1 MVVIHRDS
9 ATLAPVPKCA
19 SHAIFRTPPETS
31 SDAGYF
37 GVNPVAQSRT
47 QGTAAPARRPG
58 AHTPVRRPESTR
70 HDVARSSRRRGSV
83 LVGAGIFLSRASGL
97 VRERVV
103 GHFFGTGHAADA
115 FSAAYRIPN
124 VLQSLL
130 GEGVLSASIVPM
142 YSRLLA
148 DGREQDAG
156 RVAGA
161 LAGLLAAVVGATVVL
176 VVVFARSVV
185 TVLAPGLAPETFDL
199 TVDLLQIIAPGVGFL
214 VLSAWCLG
222 VLNSHRRFFLSY
234 VAPVLMNVVQIA
246 VLIGATTVVVG
257 GGMGGG
263 LSGLEQS
270 SLVVWLAWGV
280 VIGGFV
286 QFAVQLPTVFRLT
299 PHLRLSLS
307 TRDAGVREAVR
318 SFVPLV
324 AGKGVVHLSGY
335 VQLVLASFLAVGAL
349 AGLRYAQML
358 YVLPVSLFAMSVA
371 AAELPV
377 LSTIGAER
385 LGELRTRVESGLGLI
400 TFLVAPTVVAYV
412 VIGDLVVAALLQTG
426 EFGRTDTVQ
435 VWMILAVHAIG
446 LPATTGSR
454 LLQSALY
461 GLGKPRSA
469 ARIAI
474 VRVAVALALGALLMF
489 SFDRVVVGPEGLS
502 VVGDVPAFRP
512 LAADVRDSGAVDEQK
527 HLGAVGL
534 ALAAGA
540 AALLEYLLLRRALRR
555 QGLRI
560 AMTTGRTLRTAVAAG
575 ISGIAAIAVRFAVGD
590 LTPVVAGAAAVVV
603 TAVVYLAAS
612 WRLGVPESRQVVGL
626 VRRRA
631 TGDAG
636 HS

>member
-1 MVVIHRDS
+1 
-9 ATLAPVPKCA
+9 
-19 SHAIFRTPPETS
+19 
-31 SDAGYF
+31 
-37 GVNPVAQSRT
+37 
-47 QGTAAPARRPG
+47 
-58 AHTPVRRPESTR
+58 
-70 HDVARSSRRRGSV
+70 
-83 LVGAGIFLSRASGL
+83 

-148 DGREQDAG
+148 DGREEDAG

-185 TVLAPGLAPETFDL
+185 AVLAPGLAPETFDL
-199 TVDLLQIIAPGVGFL
+199 TVVLLQIIAPGVGFL

-222 VLNSHRRFFLSY
+222 ILNSHRRFFLSY
-234 VAPVLMNVVQIA
+234 VVPVLMNVVQIA

-257 GGMGGG
+257 GGVGGG

-280 VIGGFV
+280 VIGGFL

-385 LGELRTRVESGLGLI
+385 LGELRARVESGLGLI
-400 TFLVAPTVVAYV
+400 AFLVAPTVVAYV

-426 EFGRTDTVQ
+426 EFGRADTVQ
-435 VWMILAVHAIG
+435 VWMILAVHAVG

-461 GLGKPRSA
+461 GLGKPRNA

-502 VVGDVPAFRP
+502 VVGDVPAFMP
-512 LAADVRDSGAVDEQK
+512 LPADVRNSVPVEEQK

-540 AALLEYLLLRRALRR
+540 ASLLEYRLLRRALLR
-555 QGLRI
+555 QGVRI
-560 AMTTGRTLRTAVAAG
+560 AMTTGHILRTAVAAG
-575 ISGIAAIAVRFAVGD
+575 ISGIAAGAVRFVVGD

-603 TAVVYLAAS
+603 TAMVYLAAS
-612 WRLGVPESRQVVGL
+612 WRLGVPESRQFVGLL

-631 TGDAG
+631 TGGAG

>member
-1 MVVIHRDS
+1 M
-9 ATLAPVPKCA
+9 
-19 SHAIFRTPPETS
+19 
-31 SDAGYF
+31 
-37 GVNPVAQSRT
+37 
-47 QGTAAPARRPG
+47 
-58 AHTPVRRPESTR
+58 
-70 HDVARSSRRRGSV
+70 
-83 LVGAGIFLSRASGL
+83 
-97 VRERVV
+97 RERVV

-148 DGREQDAG
+148 DGREEDAG

-185 TVLAPGLAPETFDL
+185 AVLAPGLAPETFDL
-199 TVDLLQIIAPGVGFL
+199 TVVLLQIIAPGVGFL

-222 VLNSHRRFFLSY
+222 ILNSHRRFFLSY

-257 GGMGGG
+257 GGVGGG

-280 VIGGFV
+280 VIGGFL

-385 LGELRTRVESGLGLI
+385 LGELRARVESGLGLI
-400 TFLVAPTVVAYV
+400 AFLVAPTVVAYV

-426 EFGRTDTVQ
+426 EFGRADTVQ
-435 VWMILAVHAIG
+435 VWMILAVHAVG

-461 GLGKPRSA
+461 GLGKPRNA

-502 VVGDVPAFRP
+502 VVGDVPAFMP
-512 LAADVRDSGAVDEQK
+512 LPADVRNSVPVEEQK

-540 AALLEYLLLRRALRR
+540 ASLLEYRLLRRALLR
-555 QGLRI
+555 QGVRI
-560 AMTTGRTLRTAVAAG
+560 AMTTGHILRTAVAAG
-575 ISGIAAIAVRFAVGD
+575 ISGIAAGAVRFVVGD

-603 TAVVYLAAS
+603 TAMVYLAAS
-612 WRLGVPESRQVVGL
+612 WRLGVPESRQFVGLL

-631 TGDAG
+631 TGGAG

>member
-1 MVVIHRDS
+1 S
-9 ATLAPVPKCA
+9 
-19 SHAIFRTPPETS
+19 
-31 SDAGYF
+31 G
-37 GVNPVAQSRT
+37 
-47 QGTAAPARRPG
+47 
-58 AHTPVRRPESTR
+58 R
-70 HDVARSSRRRGSV
+70 HDIARSSRGRGSV
-83 LVGAGIFLSRASGL
+83 LIGAGIFLSRASGL

-148 DGREQDAG
+148 DGREEDAG

-185 TVLAPGLAPETFDL
+185 AVLAPGLAPETFDL
-199 TVDLLQIIAPGVGFL
+199 TVVLLQIIAPGVGFL

-222 VLNSHRRFFLSY
+222 ILNSHRRFFLSY

-257 GGMGGG
+257 GGVGGG

-280 VIGGFV
+280 VIGGFL

-299 PHLRLSLS
+299 PHLRLSLR

-385 LGELRTRVESGLGLI
+385 LGELRDRVKSGLGLI
-400 TFLVAPTVVAYV
+400 AFLVAPTVVAYV

-426 EFGRTDTVQ
+426 EFGRADTVQ
-435 VWMILAVHAIG
+435 VWMILAVHAVG

-461 GLGKPRSA
+461 GLGKPRNA

-502 VVGDVPAFRP
+502 VVGDVPAFMP
-512 LAADVRDSGAVDEQK
+512 LPADVRNSVPVEEQK

-540 AALLEYLLLRRALRR
+540 ASLLEYRLLRRALLR
-555 QGLRI
+555 QGVRI
-560 AMTTGRTLRTAVAAG
+560 AMTTGHILRTAVAAG
-575 ISGIAAIAVRFAVGD
+575 ISGIAAGAVRFVVGD

-603 TAVVYLAAS
+603 TAMVYLAAS
-612 WRLGVPESRQVVGL
+612 WRLGVPESRQFVGLL

-631 TGDAG
+631 TGGAG

>member
-1 MVVIHRDS
+1 M
-9 ATLAPVPKCA
+9 
-19 SHAIFRTPPETS
+19 
-31 SDAGYF
+31 
-37 GVNPVAQSRT
+37 
-47 QGTAAPARRPG
+47 
-58 AHTPVRRPESTR
+58 
-70 HDVARSSRRRGSV
+70 
-83 LVGAGIFLSRASGL
+83 
-97 VRERVV
+97 RERVV

-148 DGREQDAG
+148 DGREEDAG

-185 TVLAPGLAPETFDL
+185 AVLAPGLAPETFDL
-199 TVDLLQIIAPGVGFL
+199 TVVLLQIIAPGVGFL

-222 VLNSHRRFFLSY
+222 ILNSHRRFFLSY
-234 VAPVLMNVVQIA
+234 VVPVLMNVVQIA

-257 GGMGGG
+257 GGVGGG

-280 VIGGFV
+280 VIGGFL

-385 LGELRTRVESGLGLI
+385 LGELRARVESGLGLI
-400 TFLVAPTVVAYV
+400 AFLVAPTVVAYV

-426 EFGRTDTVQ
+426 EFGQADTVQ
-435 VWMILAVHAIG
+435 VWMILAVHAVG

-461 GLGKPRSA
+461 GLGKPRNA

-502 VVGDVPAFRP
+502 VVGDVPAFMP
-512 LAADVRDSGAVDEQK
+512 LPADVRNSVPVEEQK

-540 AALLEYLLLRRALRR
+540 ASLLEYRLLRRALLR
-555 QGLRI
+555 QGVRI
-560 AMTTGRTLRTAVAAG
+560 AMTTGQILRTAVAAG
-575 ISGIAAIAVRFAVGD
+575 ISGIAAGAVRFVVGD

-603 TAVVYLAAS
+603 TAMVYLAAS
-612 WRLGVPESRQVVGL
+612 WRLGVPESRQFVGLL

-631 TGDAG
+631 TGGAG

>member
-1 MVVIHRDS
+1 M
-9 ATLAPVPKCA
+9 
-19 SHAIFRTPPETS
+19 
-31 SDAGYF
+31 
-37 GVNPVAQSRT
+37 
-47 QGTAAPARRPG
+47 
-58 AHTPVRRPESTR
+58 
-70 HDVARSSRRRGSV
+70 
-83 LVGAGIFLSRASGL
+83 
-97 VRERVV
+97 RERVV

-148 DGREQDAG
+148 DGREEDAG

-185 TVLAPGLAPETFDL
+185 AVLAPGLAPETFDL
-199 TVDLLQIIAPGVGFL
+199 TVVLLQIIAPGVGFL

-222 VLNSHRRFFLSY
+222 ILNSHRRFFLSY
-234 VAPVLMNVVQIA
+234 VVPVLMNVVQIA

-257 GGMGGG
+257 GGVAGG
-263 LSGLEQS
+263 LSGSEQS

-280 VIGGFV
+280 VIGGFL

-385 LGELRTRVESGLGLI
+385 LGELRARVESGLGLI
-400 TFLVAPTVVAYV
+400 AFLVAPTVVAYV

-426 EFGRTDTVQ
+426 EFGQADTVQ
-435 VWMILAVHAIG
+435 VWMILAVHAVG

-461 GLGKPRSA
+461 GLGKPRNA

-502 VVGDVPAFRP
+502 VVGDVPAFMP
-512 LAADVRDSGAVDEQK
+512 LPADVRNSVPVEEQK

-540 AALLEYLLLRRALRR
+540 ASLLEYRLLRRALLR
-555 QGLRI
+555 QGVRI
-560 AMTTGRTLRTAVAAG
+560 AMTTGQILRTAVAAG
-575 ISGIAAIAVRFAVGD
+575 ISGIAAGAVRFVVGD

-603 TAVVYLAAS
+603 TAMVYLAAS
-612 WRLGVPESRQVVGL
+612 WRLGVPESRQFVGLL

-631 TGDAG
+631 TGGAG

>member
-1 MVVIHRDS
+1 
-9 ATLAPVPKCA
+9 
-19 SHAIFRTPPETS
+19 
-31 SDAGYF
+31 
-37 GVNPVAQSRT
+37 
-47 QGTAAPARRPG
+47 
-58 AHTPVRRPESTR
+58 
-70 HDVARSSRRRGSV
+70 
-83 LVGAGIFLSRASGL
+83 

-148 DGREQDAG
+148 DGREEDAG

-185 TVLAPGLAPETFDL
+185 AVLAPGLAPETFDL
-199 TVDLLQIIAPGVGFL
+199 TVVLLQIIAPGVGFL

-222 VLNSHRRFFLSY
+222 ILNSHRRFFLSY
-234 VAPVLMNVVQIA
+234 VVPVLMNVVQIA

-257 GGMGGG
+257 GGVGGG
-263 LSGLEQS
+263 LSGSEQS

-280 VIGGFV
+280 VIGGFL

-385 LGELRTRVESGLGLI
+385 LGELRARVESGLGLI
-400 TFLVAPTVVAYV
+400 AFLVAPTVVAYV

-426 EFGRTDTVQ
+426 EFGQADTVQ
-435 VWMILAVHAIG
+435 VWMILAVHAVG

-461 GLGKPRSA
+461 GLGKPRNA

-502 VVGDVPAFRP
+502 VVGDVPAFMP
-512 LAADVRDSGAVDEQK
+512 LPADVRNSVPVEEQK

-540 AALLEYLLLRRALRR
+540 ASLLEYRLLRRALLR
-555 QGLRI
+555 QGVRI
-560 AMTTGRTLRTAVAAG
+560 AMTTGHILRTAVAAG
-575 ISGIAAIAVRFAVGD
+575 ISGIAAGAVRFVVGD

-603 TAVVYLAAS
+603 TAMVYLAAS
-612 WRLGVPESRQVVGL
+612 WRLGVPESRQFVGLL

-631 TGDAG
+631 TGGAG

>member
-1 MVVIHRDS
+1 M
-9 ATLAPVPKCA
+9 
-19 SHAIFRTPPETS
+19 
-31 SDAGYF
+31 
-37 GVNPVAQSRT
+37 
-47 QGTAAPARRPG
+47 
-58 AHTPVRRPESTR
+58 
-70 HDVARSSRRRGSV
+70 
-83 LVGAGIFLSRASGL
+83 
-97 VRERVV
+97 RERVV

-148 DGREQDAG
+148 DGREEDAG

-185 TVLAPGLAPETFDL
+185 AVLAPGLAPETFDL
-199 TVDLLQIIAPGVGFL
+199 TVVLLQIIAPGVGFL

-222 VLNSHRRFFLSY
+222 ILNSHRRFFLSY
-234 VAPVLMNVVQIA
+234 VVPVLMNVVQIA

-257 GGMGGG
+257 GGVGGG
-263 LSGLEQS
+263 LSGSEQS

-280 VIGGFV
+280 VIGGFL

-385 LGELRTRVESGLGLI
+385 LGELRDRVESGLRLI
-400 TFLVAPTVVAYV
+400 AFLVAPTVVAYV

-426 EFGRTDTVQ
+426 EFGRADTVQ
-435 VWMILAVHAIG
+435 VWMILAVHAVG

-461 GLGKPRSA
+461 GLGKPRNA

-502 VVGDVPAFRP
+502 VVGDVPAFMP
-512 LAADVRDSGAVDEQK
+512 LPADVRNSVPVEEQK

-540 AALLEYLLLRRALRR
+540 ASLLEYRLLRRALLR
-555 QGLRI
+555 QGVRI
-560 AMTTGRTLRTAVAAG
+560 AMTTGQILRTAVAAG
-575 ISGIAAIAVRFAVGD
+575 ISGIAAGAVRFVVGD

-603 TAVVYLAAS
+603 TAMVYLAAS
-612 WRLGVPESRQVVGL
+612 WRLGVPESRQFVGLL

-631 TGDAG
+631 TGGAG

>member
-1 MVVIHRDS
+1 MPRG
-9 ATLAPVPKCA
+9 A
-19 SHAIFRTPPETS
+19 SHAIFRTLPETS
-31 SDAGYF
+31 SDASYF
-37 GVNPVAQSRT
+37 GVNPVAQSQA
-47 QGTAAPARRPG
+47 QGTTAAPARKAGARTAVGRPDSG
-58 AHTPVRRPESTR
+58 R
-70 HDVARSSRRRGSV
+70 HDIARSSRGRGSV
-83 LVGAGIFLSRASGL
+83 LIGAGIFLSRASGL
-97 VRERVV
+97 ARERVV

-148 DGREQDAG
+148 DGREEDAG

-185 TVLAPGLAPETFDL
+185 AVLAPGLAPETFDL
-199 TVDLLQIIAPGVGFL
+199 TVVLLQIIAPGVGFL

-222 VLNSHRRFFLSY
+222 ILNSHRRFFLSY
-234 VAPVLMNVVQIA
+234 VVPVLMNVVQIA
-246 VLIGATTVVVG
+246 VLIGAMTVVVG
-257 GGMGGG
+257 GGVGGG

-280 VIGGFV
+280 VIGGFL

-385 LGELRTRVESGLGLI
+385 LGELRARVESGLGLI
-400 TFLVAPTVVAYV
+400 AFLVAPTVVAYV

-426 EFGRTDTVQ
+426 EFGRADTVQ
-435 VWMILAVHAIG
+435 VWMILAVHAVG

-502 VVGDVPAFRP
+502 VVGDVPAFMP
-512 LAADVRDSGAVDEQK
+512 LAADVRDSVPVEEQK

-540 AALLEYLLLRRALRR
+540 ASLLEYRLLRRALFR
-555 QGLRI
+555 QGVRI
-560 AMTTGRTLRTAVAAG
+560 AMTTGQILRTAVAAG
-575 ISGIAAIAVRFAVGD
+575 ISGIAAGAVRFVVGD

-603 TAVVYLAAS
+603 TAMVYLAAS

-626 VRRRA
+626 LVRRRA
-631 TGDAG
+631 TGGAG

>member
-1 MVVIHRDS
+1 M
-9 ATLAPVPKCA
+9 
-19 SHAIFRTPPETS
+19 
-31 SDAGYF
+31 
-37 GVNPVAQSRT
+37 
-47 QGTAAPARRPG
+47 
-58 AHTPVRRPESTR
+58 
-70 HDVARSSRRRGSV
+70 
-83 LVGAGIFLSRASGL
+83 
-97 VRERVV
+97 RERVV

-148 DGREQDAG
+148 DGREEDAG

-185 TVLAPGLAPETFDL
+185 AVLAPGLAPETFDL
-199 TVDLLQIIAPGVGFL
+199 TVVLLQIIAPGVGFL

-222 VLNSHRRFFLSY
+222 ILNSHRRFFLSY
-234 VAPVLMNVVQIA
+234 VVPVLMNVVQIA

-257 GGMGGG
+257 GGVGGG
-263 LSGLEQS
+263 LSGSEQS

-280 VIGGFV
+280 VIGGFL

-385 LGELRTRVESGLGLI
+385 LGELRARVESGLGLI
-400 TFLVAPTVVAYV
+400 AFLVAPTVVAYV

-426 EFGRTDTVQ
+426 EFGRADTVQ
-435 VWMILAVHAIG
+435 VWMILAVHAVG

-461 GLGKPRSA
+461 GLGKPRNA

-502 VVGDVPAFRP
+502 VVGDVPAFMP
-512 LAADVRDSGAVDEQK
+512 LPADVRNSVPVEGQK

-540 AALLEYLLLRRALRR
+540 ASLLEYRLLRRALLR
-555 QGLRI
+555 QGVRI
-560 AMTTGRTLRTAVAAG
+560 AMTTGQILRTAVAAG
-575 ISGIAAIAVRFAVGD
+575 ISGIAAGAVRFVVGD

-603 TAVVYLAAS
+603 TAMVYLAAS
-612 WRLGVPESRQVVGL
+612 WRLGVPESRQFVGLL

-631 TGDAG
+631 TGGAG

>member
-1 MVVIHRDS
+1 MPGDLIN
-9 ATLAPVPKCA
+9 
-19 SHAIFRTPPETS
+19 
-31 SDAGYF
+31 AGDF
-37 GVNPVAQSRT
+37 GVNAVVRSQKKGT
-47 QGTAAPARRPG
+47 TAAPARTEEACTASGRAQSADHG
-58 AHTPVRRPESTR
+58 MG
-70 HDVARSSRRRGSV
+70 RSWKRRGSV
-83 LVGAGIFLSRASGL
+83 LVGAGIFLSRAAGL

-103 GHFFGTGHAADA
+103 GHFFGIGHAADA

-148 DGREQDAG
+148 DGREEDAG

-161 LAGLLAAVVGATVVL
+161 LVGLLAAVVAATVAL
-176 VVVFARSVV
+176 VVVFARPVV
-185 TVLAPGLAPETFDL
+185 AVLAPGLAPETFDL
-199 TVDLLQIIAPGVGFL
+199 TVVLLQIIAPGVGFL

-222 VLNSHRRFFLSY
+222 ILNSHRRFFLSY

-257 GGMGGG
+257 GGVGGG
-263 LSGLEQS
+263 LSGEEQS
-270 SLVVWLAWGV
+270 SLVIWLAWGV
-280 VIGGFV
+280 VIGGFL

-299 PHLRLSLS
+299 PHLRLSLN
-307 TRDAGVREAVR
+307 TRDAEVREAVG
-318 SFVPLV
+318 SFLPLV

-385 LGELRTRVESGLGLI
+385 LGELRARVESGLELI
-400 TFLVAPTVVAYV
+400 AFLVAPTVVAYV
-412 VIGDLVVAALLQTG
+412 VIGDLVVGALLQTG
-426 EFGRTDTVQ
+426 EFGRADTVL

-454 LLQSALY
+454 LLQSGLY
-461 GLGKPRSA
+461 GLGKPRNA

-474 VRVAVALALGALLMF
+474 VRVAVAMTLGALLMF
-489 SFDRVVVGPEGLS
+489 SLDRVVIGPEGIS
-502 VVGDVPAFRP
+502 VVGDVPAFTP
-512 LAADVRDSGAVDEQK
+512 LAPDIRDSVAGDEQR

-534 ALAAGA
+534 ALAAGVA
-540 AALLEYLLLRRALRR
+540 SLLEYRLLRRALHR
-555 QGLRI
+555 QGVHV
-560 AMTTGRTLRTAVAAG
+560 AMATGRILRTATAAG
-575 ISGIAAIAVRFAVGD
+575 ISGIAAGAVRLVVGD
-590 LTPVVAGAAAVVV
+590 LKPIMAGATAVVV
-603 TAVVYLAAS
+603 TAVVYLVAS
-612 WRLGVPESRQVVGL
+612 WRLGVPESRQILRV

-631 TGDAG
+631 SRGAG
-636 HS
+636 HP

>member
-1 MVVIHRDS
+1 
-9 ATLAPVPKCA
+9 
-19 SHAIFRTPPETS
+19 
-31 SDAGYF
+31 
-37 GVNPVAQSRT
+37 
-47 QGTAAPARRPG
+47 
-58 AHTPVRRPESTR
+58 
-70 HDVARSSRRRGSV
+70 
-83 LVGAGIFLSRASGL
+83 
-97 VRERVV
+97 V
-103 GHFFGTGHAADA
+103 GHFFGTGHVADA

-148 DGREQDAG
+148 DGRKEEAG

-161 LAGLLAAVVGATVVL
+161 LAGLLAGVVGATVVL

-185 TVLAPGLAPETFDL
+185 SVLAPGLAHETFDL
-199 TVDLLQIIAPGVGFL
+199 TVVLLQIITPGVGFL

-222 VLNSHRRFFLSY
+222 ILNSHRKFFLSY
-234 VAPVLMNVVQIA
+234 VAPVLMNVVQVA

-257 GGMGGG
+257 GGMEGG

-270 SLVVWLAWGV
+270 SLVVWLAWGT
-280 VIGGFV
+280 VIGGFL
-286 QFAVQLPTVFRLT
+286 QFAVQLPAVLRIT
-299 PHLRLSLS
+299 PNLRLSVS
-307 TRDAGVREAVR
+307 TRDARVREAVK

-377 LSTIGAER
+377 LSTIGTER
-385 LGELRTRVESGLGLI
+385 LGELRARVESRLALI
-400 TFLVAPTVVAYV
+400 VFLVAPTVVAYV
-412 VIGDLVVAALLQTG
+412 VIGDLVVAALLQSG
-426 EFGRTDTVQ
+426 EFDRADTVQ
-435 VWMILAVHAIG
+435 VWMILAVHTVG

-461 GLGKPRSA
+461 GLGEPRSA

-474 VRVAVALALGALLMF
+474 VRVAVTLGLGAILMF
-489 SFDRVVVGPEGLS
+489 SFDRVVVGPEGLAL
-502 VVGDVPAFRP
+502 VGDVPAFTP
-512 LAADVRDSGAVDEQK
+512 LAAEFREPVAVEQQK

-540 AALLEYLLLRRALRR
+540 ASLLEYRLLRRALHRHGARITMATRR
-555 QGLRI
+555 ILP
-560 AMTTGRTLRTAVAAG
+560 TAVAAAV
-575 ISGIAAIAVRFAVGD
+575 SGVAAGALRFVVVD
-590 LTPVVAGAAAVVV
+590 LTPVVAGVAAVGG

-612 WRLGVPESRQVVGL
+612 WRLGVPESRQVVRLL
-626 VRRRA
+626 VRRRT

-636 HS
+636 RS

>member
-1 MVVIHRDS
+1 MNV
-9 ATLAPVPKCA
+9 
-19 SHAIFRTPPETS
+19 
-31 SDAGYF
+31 
-37 GVNPVAQSRT
+37 VAQGET
-47 QGTAAPARRPG
+47 QGTTAASGGEVGARVG
-58 AHTPVRRPESTR
+58 VRRRDSRSQPNEP
-70 HDVARSSRRRGSV
+70 SSRGRGSV
-83 LVGAGIFLSRASGL
+83 LVGAGVFLSRATGL

-148 DGREQDAG
+148 DGREEDAG

-161 LAGLLAAVVGATVVL
+161 LAGLLAAVLGAVVVL

-185 TVLAPGLAPETFDL
+185 AVLAPGLPPETFDL
-199 TVDLLQIIAPGVGFL
+199 TVVLLQVIAPGVGFL

-222 VLNSHRRFFLSY
+222 ILNSHRRFFLSY
-234 VAPVLMNVVQIA
+234 VAPVLMNVVQVA
-246 VLIGATTVVVG
+246 VLVGAATVALG
-257 GGMGGG
+257 GGMGDG

-270 SLVVWLAWGV
+270 SLVVWLAWGT
-280 VIGGFV
+280 VIGGFL
-286 QFAVQLPTVFRLT
+286 QFAVQLPTVLRLT

-307 TRDAGVREAVR
+307 TRNAGVREAVR

-335 VQLVLASFLAVGAL
+335 VHLVLASFLAVGAL

-377 LSTIGAER
+377 LSTIGTER
-385 LGELRTRVESGLGLI
+385 LGELRGRVESGLGLI
-400 TFLVAPTVVAYV
+400 AFLVIPTAVAYV
-412 VIGDLVVAALLQTG
+412 VIGDLVVAALLQSG
-426 EFGRTDTVQ
+426 EFDRADTIQ
-435 VWMILAVHAIG
+435 VWMILAVHAVG

-461 GLGKPRSA
+461 GLGEPRSA

-474 VRVAVALALGALLMF
+474 VRVAVSLGVGALLMF
-489 SFDRVVVGPEGLS
+489 SFDRVVVGPEGLAL
-502 VVGDVPAFRP
+502 VGDVPAFTP
-512 LAADVRDSGAVDEQK
+512 LSAELRDPVAVEQQR

-534 ALAAGA
+534 ALAAGIA
-540 AALLEYLLLRRALRR
+540 SLLEYRLLRRALHRH
-555 QGLRI
+555 GVRI
-560 AMTTGRTLRTAVAAG
+560 TMATARMLPTAVAAAV
-575 ISGIAAIAVRFAVGD
+575 SAIAAGAVRFVVGD
-590 LTPVVAGAAAVVV
+590 LTPVVAGVAAVVV
-603 TAVVYLAAS
+603 TAVVYLTAS
-612 WRLGVPESRQVVGL
+612 WWLGVPESRQVVAL
-626 VRRRA
+626 IRRRA
-631 TGDAG
+631 SGDAG
-636 HS
+636 RS

>member
-1 MVVIHRDS
+1 
-9 ATLAPVPKCA
+9 
-19 SHAIFRTPPETS
+19 
-31 SDAGYF
+31 
-37 GVNPVAQSRT
+37 
-47 QGTAAPARRPG
+47 
-58 AHTPVRRPESTR
+58 
-70 HDVARSSRRRGSV
+70 
-83 LVGAGIFLSRASGL
+83 
-97 VRERVV
+97 V

-148 DGREQDAG
+148 DGREEDAG

-185 TVLAPGLAPETFDL
+185 AVLAPGLAPETSDL
-199 TVDLLQIIAPGVGFL
+199 TVVLLQIIAPGVGFL

-222 VLNSHRRFFLSY
+222 ILNSHRRFFLSY

-246 VLIGATTVVVG
+246 VLIGATTAVLG
-257 GGMGGG
+257 GGMGGD
-263 LSGLEQS
+263 LSSLEQS

-280 VIGGFV
+280 VIGGFL
-286 QFAVQLPTVFRLT
+286 QFAIQLPTVLRLT

-307 TRDAGVREAVR
+307 TREAGVHEAIR

-400 TFLVAPTVVAYV
+400 AFLVAPTVVAYV

-426 EFGRTDTVQ
+426 EFGRSDTVQ
-435 VWMILAVHAIG
+435 VWMILAVHAVG

-461 GLGKPRSA
+461 GLAKPRSA
-469 ARIAI
+469 ARIAM

-489 SFDRVVVGPEGLS
+489 SFDRVVIGPDGLS
-502 VVGDVPAFRP
+502 LVGDVPAFTP
-512 LAADVRDSGAVDEQK
+512 LASDVRDSGAVDERK

-534 ALAAGA
+534 ALAAGV
-540 AALLEYLLLRRALRR
+540 AALLEYRLLRRAVHR
-555 QGLRI
+555 QGVRI
-560 AMTTGRTLRTAVAAG
+560 TMTGRVLPTAVAAG
-575 ISGIAAIAVRFAVGD
+575 ISGIAAGAARFVVGD

-603 TAVVYLAAS
+603 TGVVYVAAS
-612 WRLGVPESRQVVGL
+612 WWLGVPESRQVVGL
-626 VRRRA
+626 LVGRRA
-631 TGDAG
+631 TGAG

>member
-1 MVVIHRDS
+1 M
-9 ATLAPVPKCA
+9 
-19 SHAIFRTPPETS
+19 
-31 SDAGYF
+31 
-37 GVNPVAQSRT
+37 
-47 QGTAAPARRPG
+47 
-58 AHTPVRRPESTR
+58 
-70 HDVARSSRRRGSV
+70 
-83 LVGAGIFLSRASGL
+83 
-97 VRERVV
+97 RERVV

-148 DGREQDAG
+148 DGREEDAG

-185 TVLAPGLAPETFDL
+185 AVLAPGLAPETFDL
-199 TVDLLQIIAPGVGFL
+199 TVVLLQIIAPGVGFL

-222 VLNSHRRFFLSY
+222 ILNSHRRFFLSY
-234 VAPVLMNVVQIA
+234 VVPVLMNVVQIA

-257 GGMGGG
+257 GGVGGG
-263 LSGLEQS
+263 LSGSEQS

-280 VIGGFV
+280 VIGGFL

-385 LGELRTRVESGLGLI
+385 LGELRARVESGLGLI
-400 TFLVAPTVVAYV
+400 AFLVAPTVVAYV

-426 EFGRTDTVQ
+426 EFGRADTVQ
-435 VWMILAVHAIG
+435 VWMILAVHAVG

-461 GLGKPRSA
+461 GLGKPRNA

-502 VVGDVPAFRP
+502 VVGDVPAFMP
-512 LAADVRDSGAVDEQK
+512 LPADVRNSVPVEEQK

-540 AALLEYLLLRRALRR
+540 ASLLEYRLLRRALLR
-555 QGLRI
+555 QGVRI
-560 AMTTGRTLRTAVAAG
+560 AMTTGQILRTAVAAG
-575 ISGIAAIAVRFAVGD
+575 ISGIAAGAVRFVVGD

-603 TAVVYLAAS
+603 TAMVYLAAS
-612 WRLGVPESRQVVGL
+612 WRLGVPESRQFVGLL

-631 TGDAG
+631 TGGAG

>member
-1 MVVIHRDS
+1 M
-9 ATLAPVPKCA
+9 
-19 SHAIFRTPPETS
+19 
-31 SDAGYF
+31 
-37 GVNPVAQSRT
+37 NPVAQSQA
-47 QGTAAPARRPG
+47 QGTTAAPARKAGVRTAVGRPDSG
-58 AHTPVRRPESTR
+58 R
-70 HDVARSSRRRGSV
+70 HDIARSSRGRGSV
-83 LVGAGIFLSRASGL
+83 LIGAGIFLSRASGL
-97 VRERVV
+97 ARERVV

-148 DGREQDAG
+148 DGREEDAG

-185 TVLAPGLAPETFDL
+185 AVLAPGLAPETFDL
-199 TVDLLQIIAPGVGFL
+199 TVVLLQIIAPGVGFL

-222 VLNSHRRFFLSY
+222 ILNSHRRFFLSY
-234 VAPVLMNVVQIA
+234 VVPVLMNVVQIA

-257 GGMGGG
+257 GGVGGG
-263 LSGLEQS
+263 LSGSEQS

-280 VIGGFV
+280 VIGGFL

-385 LGELRTRVESGLGLI
+385 LGELRARVESGLGLI
-400 TFLVAPTVVAYV
+400 AFLVAPTVVAYV

-426 EFGRTDTVQ
+426 EFGRADTVQ
-435 VWMILAVHAIG
+435 VWMILAVHAVG

-502 VVGDVPAFRP
+502 VVGDVPAFMP
-512 LAADVRDSGAVDEQK
+512 LPADVRNSVPVEEQK

-540 AALLEYLLLRRALRR
+540 ASLLEYRLLRRALLR
-555 QGLRI
+555 QGVRI
-560 AMTTGRTLRTAVAAG
+560 AMTTGHILRTAVAAG
-575 ISGIAAIAVRFAVGD
+575 ISGIAAGAVRFVVGD

-603 TAVVYLAAS
+603 TAMVYLAAS

-626 VRRRA
+626 LVRRRA
-631 TGDAG
+631 TGGAG

>member
-1 MVVIHRDS
+1 M
-9 ATLAPVPKCA
+9 
-19 SHAIFRTPPETS
+19 
-31 SDAGYF
+31 
-37 GVNPVAQSRT
+37 
-47 QGTAAPARRPG
+47 
-58 AHTPVRRPESTR
+58 
-70 HDVARSSRRRGSV
+70 
-83 LVGAGIFLSRASGL
+83 
-97 VRERVV
+97 RERVV

-148 DGREQDAG
+148 DGREEDAG

-185 TVLAPGLAPETFDL
+185 AVLAPGLAPETFDL
-199 TVDLLQIIAPGVGFL
+199 TVVLLQIIAPGVGFL

-222 VLNSHRRFFLSY
+222 ILNSHRRFFLSY
-234 VAPVLMNVVQIA
+234 VVPVLMNVVQIA

-257 GGMGGG
+257 GGVAGG
-263 LSGLEQS
+263 LSGSEQS

-280 VIGGFV
+280 VIGGFL

-385 LGELRTRVESGLGLI
+385 LGELRARVESGLGLI
-400 TFLVAPTVVAYV
+400 AFLVAPTVVAYV

-426 EFGRTDTVQ
+426 EFGQADTVQ
-435 VWMILAVHAIG
+435 VWMILAVHAVG

-461 GLGKPRSA
+461 GLGKPRNA

-502 VVGDVPAFRP
+502 VVGDVPAFMP
-512 LAADVRDSGAVDEQK
+512 LPADVRNSVPVEEQK

-540 AALLEYLLLRRALRR
+540 ASLLEYRLLRRALLR
-555 QGLRI
+555 QGVRI
-560 AMTTGRTLRTAVAAG
+560 AMTTGRILRTAVAAG
-575 ISGIAAIAVRFAVGD
+575 ISGIAAGAVRFVVGD

-603 TAVVYLAAS
+603 TAMVYLAAS
-612 WRLGVPESRQVVGL
+612 WRLGVPESRQFVGLL

-631 TGDAG
+631 TGGAG

>member
-1 MVVIHRDS
+1 M
-9 ATLAPVPKCA
+9 
-19 SHAIFRTPPETS
+19 
-31 SDAGYF
+31 
-37 GVNPVAQSRT
+37 
-47 QGTAAPARRPG
+47 
-58 AHTPVRRPESTR
+58 
-70 HDVARSSRRRGSV
+70 
-83 LVGAGIFLSRASGL
+83 
-97 VRERVV
+97 
-103 GHFFGTGHAADA
+103 GHFFGIGHAADA

-142 YSRLLA
+142 YSRMLA
-148 DGREQDAG
+148 DGREEDAG

-161 LAGLLAAVVGATVVL
+161 LVGLLAAVVGATVVL

-185 TVLAPGLAPETFDL
+185 AVLAPGLAPETFDL
-199 TVDLLQIIAPGVGFL
+199 TVVLLQIIAPGVGFL

-222 VLNSHRRFFLSY
+222 ILNSHRRFFLSY

-257 GGMGGG
+257 GGGGG
-263 LSGLEQS
+263 LSGEEQS

-280 VIGGFV
+280 VIGGFL

-307 TRDAGVREAVR
+307 TRDAGVREAVK

-385 LGELRTRVESGLGLI
+385 LSELRARVESGLGLI
-400 TFLVAPTVVAYV
+400 AFLVAPTVVAYV
-412 VIGDLVVAALLQTG
+412 VIGDLVIGALLQTG
-426 EFGRTDTVQ
+426 EFGHADTVL
-435 VWMILAVHAIG
+435 VWMILAVHAVG

-454 LLQSALY
+454 LLQSGLY
-461 GLGKPRSA
+461 GIGEPRSA

-489 SFDRVVVGPEGLS
+489 SFDRVVIGPEGMS
-502 VVGDVPAFRP
+502 VVGDVPAFTP
-512 LAADVRDSGAVDEQK
+512 LAADVRDSVTDDEHR

-534 ALAAGA
+534 GLAAGIA
-540 AALLEYLLLRRALRR
+540 SLLEYRLLRRALHR
-555 QGLRI
+555 QGVQI
-560 AMTTGRTLRTAVAAG
+560 AMTTGRILPTAAAAG
-575 ISGIAAIAVRFAVGD
+575 ISGIAAGAVRFVVGD
-590 LTPVVAGAAAVVV
+590 LTPIVAGATAVLV

-612 WRLGVPESRQVVGL
+612 WRLGVPESRQIVGLL

-631 TGDAG
+631 TGG
-636 HS
+636 SNQS

>member
-1 MVVIHRDS
+1 
-9 ATLAPVPKCA
+9 
-19 SHAIFRTPPETS
+19 
-31 SDAGYF
+31 
-37 GVNPVAQSRT
+37 
-47 QGTAAPARRPG
+47 
-58 AHTPVRRPESTR
+58 
-70 HDVARSSRRRGSV
+70 
-83 LVGAGIFLSRASGL
+83 

-148 DGREQDAG
+148 DGREEDAG

-185 TVLAPGLAPETFDL
+185 AVLAPGLAPETFDL
-199 TVDLLQIIAPGVGFL
+199 TVVLLQIIAPGVGFL

-222 VLNSHRRFFLSY
+222 ILNSHRRFFLSY
-234 VAPVLMNVVQIA
+234 VVPVLMNVVQIA

-257 GGMGGG
+257 GGVGDG

-280 VIGGFV
+280 VIGGFL

-299 PHLRLSLS
+299 PHLRLSLR

-385 LGELRTRVESGLGLI
+385 LGELRDRVESGLGLI
-400 TFLVAPTVVAYV
+400 AFLVAPTVVAYV

-426 EFGRTDTVQ
+426 EFGRADTVQ
-435 VWMILAVHAIG
+435 VWMILAVHAVG

-461 GLGKPRSA
+461 GLGKPRNA

-502 VVGDVPAFRP
+502 VVGDVPAFMP
-512 LAADVRDSGAVDEQK
+512 LPADVRNSVPVEEQK

-540 AALLEYLLLRRALRR
+540 ASLLEYRLLRRALLR
-555 QGLRI
+555 QGVRI
-560 AMTTGRTLRTAVAAG
+560 AMTTGHILRTAVAAG
-575 ISGIAAIAVRFAVGD
+575 ISGIAAGAVRFVVGD

-603 TAVVYLAAS
+603 TAMVYLAAS
-612 WRLGVPESRQVVGL
+612 WRLGVPESRQFVGLL

-631 TGDAG
+631 TGGAG

>member
-1 MVVIHRDS
+1 M
-9 ATLAPVPKCA
+9 
-19 SHAIFRTPPETS
+19 
-31 SDAGYF
+31 
-37 GVNPVAQSRT
+37 
-47 QGTAAPARRPG
+47 
-58 AHTPVRRPESTR
+58 
-70 HDVARSSRRRGSV
+70 
-83 LVGAGIFLSRASGL
+83 
-97 VRERVV
+97 RERVV

-148 DGREQDAG
+148 DGREEDAG

-185 TVLAPGLAPETFDL
+185 AVLAPGLAPETFDL
-199 TVDLLQIIAPGVGFL
+199 TVVLLQIIAPGVGFL

-222 VLNSHRRFFLSY
+222 ILNSHRRFFLSY
-234 VAPVLMNVVQIA
+234 VVPVLMNVVQIA

-257 GGMGGG
+257 GGVGGG
-263 LSGLEQS
+263 LSGSEQS

-280 VIGGFV
+280 VIGGFL

-385 LGELRTRVESGLGLI
+385 LGELRARVESGLGLI
-400 TFLVAPTVVAYV
+400 AFLVAPTVVAYV

-426 EFGRTDTVQ
+426 EFGQADTVQ
-435 VWMILAVHAIG
+435 VWMILAVHAVG

-461 GLGKPRSA
+461 GLGKPRNA

-502 VVGDVPAFRP
+502 VVGDVPAFMP
-512 LAADVRDSGAVDEQK
+512 LPADVRNSVPVEEQK

-540 AALLEYLLLRRALRR
+540 ASLLEYRLLRRALLR
-555 QGLRI
+555 QGVRI
-560 AMTTGRTLRTAVAAG
+560 AMTTGQILRTAVAAG
-575 ISGIAAIAVRFAVGD
+575 ISGIAAGAVRFVVGD

-603 TAVVYLAAS
+603 TAMVYLAAS
-612 WRLGVPESRQVVGL
+612 WRLGVPESRQFVGLL

-631 TGDAG
+631 TGGAG

>member
-1 MVVIHRDS
+1 M
-9 ATLAPVPKCA
+9 A
-19 SHAIFRTPPETS
+19 SGRAES
-31 SDAGYF
+31 G
-37 GVNPVAQSRT
+37 
-47 QGTAAPARRPG
+47 RPDI
-58 AHTPVRRPESTR
+58 V
-70 HDVARSSRRRGSV
+70 RSSKSRGSV
-83 LVGAGIFLSRASGL
+83 LVGAGIFLSRAAGL

-103 GHFFGTGHAADA
+103 GHFFGIGHAADA

-148 DGREQDAG
+148 DGREEDAG

-161 LAGLLAAVVGATVVL
+161 LVGLLAALVGATVVL

-185 TVLAPGLAPETFDL
+185 ALLAPGLAPETFDL
-199 TVDLLQIIAPGVGFL
+199 TVVLLQIIAPGVGFL

-222 VLNSHRRFFLSY
+222 ILNSHRRFFLSY

-257 GGMGGG
+257 DGVGGG
-263 LSGLEQS
+263 LSGEEQS

-280 VIGGFV
+280 VIGGFM

-299 PHLRLSLS
+299 PHLRLNLS
-307 TRDAGVREAVR
+307 TRDEGVREAVR

-385 LGELRTRVESGLGLI
+385 LGELRARVESGLGVI
-400 TFLVAPTVVAYV
+400 AFLVAPTVVAYV
-412 VIGDLVVAALLQTG
+412 VIGDLVVGALLQTG
-426 EFGRTDTVQ
+426 EFGRADTVQ
-435 VWMILAVHAIG
+435 VWLILAVHAVG

-454 LLQSALY
+454 LLQSGLY

-489 SFDRVVVGPEGLS
+489 SFDRVVVGPEGMS
-502 VVGDVPAFRP
+502 VVGDVPAFTP
-512 LAADVRDSGAVDEQK
+512 LAADVRDSVTDDEQK

-534 ALAAGA
+534 ALAAGIA
-540 AALLEYLLLRRALRR
+540 SVLEYRLLRRALDR
-555 QGLRI
+555 QGVHV
-560 AMTTGRTLRTAVAAG
+560 AMTTGRILPTAAAAG
-575 ISGIAAIAVRFAVGD
+575 ISGIAAGAVRFVVGD
-590 LTPVVAGAAAVVV
+590 LTPILAGATAVVV

-612 WRLGVPESRQVVGL
+612 WRLGVPESRQIVGLL

-631 TGDAG
+631 TGGAG